1 MKPSFSGHKGMS
13 IRIHLF
19 YSFLLHATILLYL
32 LSLPIYRGGIHLKS
46 FGDFFVHLISEEG
59 KSSRKSP
66 LEYKYKINKSNEGT
80 LGKTKEMKT
89 DLKTEEFDVKE
100 NMKLLEE
107 EKKAVSED
115 ESEIKIKGEEVKI
128 AQAVEEEKSLK
139 PSGDEIAFKKEVL
152 PIKEK
157 EKEVA
162 KEDVHEAKE
171 IEKKE
176 VIVQESPPVEAS
188 KEALK
193 PAELPAI
200 PEKDK
205 VASLEPVTDEKIA
218 PSVEEFK
225 EETMYLETE
234 EKVAVTEKK
243 EEHEKALKKEEV
255 PGKVAE
261 AKKPSEASEVGKVS
275 KKDASSGKGKKKKVA
290 KAEGQPMRKAPM
302 SKAKKTASV
311 HSKGKPSQGVSDVK
325 KFEEAVSHTISTLA
339 KKEGGISPETKAGD
353 HVEPSAD
360 GVKGETLHIKDEAGS
375 IAEIAASEK
384 GVMPSEEDSFS
395 KKEEIKQ
402 QPIVEINP
410 EAKEGKKTPLGI
422 PVSDVLLAKDIKI
435 EVFFDGTEISSVM
448 PHLLKKAH
456 PMAHKKNDSEKPKEV
471 DGIEEKSETYIAD
484 TPRVKRSFSV
494 SKAEKGMYIFV
505 IENKEGKTYEA
516 DVVFRLFEGKA
527 GERIKEIK
535 PVELSPHAIVKFKF
549 ILPETVFWDD
559 EYYFTGTIESSDT
572 LTKFNERTGLIWKE
586 EKEY

>member
-1 MKPSFSGHKGMS
+1 MKSSFPGHKGMS
-13 IRIHLF
+13 IRNHLF
-19 YSFLLHATILLYL
+19 YSFLLHAIILLYL

-46 FGDFFVHLISEEG
+46 FGDIFVHLISEEG
-59 KSSRKSP
+59 NNLQKSP

-80 LGKTKEMKT
+80 LGKTKGTKT

-100 NMKLLEE
+100 STKLLEE
-107 EKKAVSED
+107 EEKAVSED
-115 ESEIKIKGEEVKI
+115 KSKIKIKVEEVKI

-176 VIVQESPPVEAS
+176 VIVQESIPVEAS

-193 PAELPAI
+193 PAELPAL

-205 VASLEPVTDEKIA
+205 VVSLEPITDVKIV
-218 PSVEEFK
+218 PSVEELK
-225 EETMYLETE
+225 EETMYLESV
-234 EKVAVTEKK
+234 EKVVVTEKK
-243 EEHEKALKKEEV
+243 EGHEIAAKKEEV
-255 PGKVAE
+255 PEKVAE
-261 AKKPSEASEVGKVS
+261 AKKPSEASDVGKVS

-290 KAEGQPMRKAPM
+290 KAEKLG
-302 SKAKKTASV
+302 SKGSLKSEAKKTASAI
-311 HSKGKPSQGVSDVK
+311 SKEKTSKDIYDVK
-325 KFEEAVSHTISTLA
+325 KFEEAVSHTISALA
-339 KKEGGISPETKAGD
+339 KTEGGISPETKAGD

-375 IAEIAASEK
+375 VAEIAASEK

-402 QPIVEINP
+402 QPIVKIKP
-410 EAKEGKKTPLGI
+410 EEKEEKKIPLGI
-422 PVSDVLLAKDIKI
+422 PVSDVILAKDIKI
-435 EVFFDGTEISSVM
+435 EIFFHDTEISSVIS
-448 PHLLKKAH
+448 HLLKKAH
-456 PMAHKKNDSEKPKEV
+456 PMAHKKDDSEKPKEV
-471 DGIEEKSETYIAD
+471 DALEQKDETYIAD
-484 TPRVKRSFSV
+484 TPRFKRSFSV

>member
-1 MKPSFSGHKGMS
+1 MS

-19 YSFLLHATILLYL
+19 YSFLLHAIILLYL
-32 LSLPIYRGGIHLKS
+32 FSLPLYRGSIHLKS
-46 FGDFFVHLISEEG
+46 FGDIFVHLISEEG

-80 LGKTKEMKT
+80 SGKTKETKT

-100 NMKLLEE
+100 STKLLEE
-107 EKKAVSED
+107 EKAVSED
-115 ESEIKIKGEEVKI
+115 KSEIKVEEVKI
-128 AQAVEEEKSLK
+128 VQAVEEEKSLK

-157 EKEVA
+157 EKEVV

-176 VIVQESPPVEAS
+176 VIVQESLPVEAS

-193 PAELPAI
+193 PAESPAI

-205 VASLEPVTDEKIA
+205 VASLEPITDEKIV
-218 PSVEEFK
+218 PSVEMK
-225 EETMYLETE
+225 EETMYLENV
-234 EKVAVTEKK
+234 EKVVVTEKK
-243 EEHEKALKKEEV
+243 EEHEIAVKKEEV
-255 PGKVAE
+255 PEKVAE
-261 AKKPSEASEVGKVS
+261 VKKPSEASEVGKVS
-275 KKDASSGKGKKKKVA
+275 KKDVSSGKGKKRKVA

-302 SKAKKTASV
+302 SRAKKTASV
-311 HSKGKPSQGVSDVK
+311 PSKGKPSQGVSDVK
-325 KFEEAVSHTISTLA
+325 KFEEAVSQTISTLA
-339 KKEGGISPETKAGD
+339 KKEEGISPETKAGG

-375 IAEIAASEK
+375 IAEVAASEK

-410 EAKEGKKTPLGI
+410 EAKGEKKTPLGI
-422 PVSDVLLAKDIKI
+422 PVSDVLLAKDIKV
-435 EVFFDGTEISSVM
+435 EVFFHSADMSSILS
-448 PHLLKKAH
+448 HLLKKAH
-456 PMAHKKNDSEKPKEV
+456 PMTNRKDDSEKPKELE
-471 DGIEEKSETYIAD
+471 GIEEKSETYIAD
-484 TPRVKRSFSV
+484 TPRVKKSLSV
-494 SKAEKGMYIFV
+494 SKAEKAMYIFV
-505 IENKEGKTYEA
+505 MENKGGTAYKA
-516 DVVFRLFEGKA
+516 DIIFRLFEGKA
-527 GERIKEIK
+527 GERIKDVK
-535 PVELSPHAIVKFKF
+535 SVELSPHDIVKFIF
-549 ILPETVFWDD
+549 ILPEAVFWDD

-586 EKEY
+586 GKEY

>member
-1 MKPSFSGHKGMS
+1 MKSSFSGDKGMS

-19 YSFLLHATILLYL
+19 YSFLLHAIILLYL

-80 LGKTKEMKT
+80 LGKTKETKT

-100 NMKLLEE
+100 STKPLEE

-115 ESEIKIKGEEVKI
+115 ESEIKIKVEEVKI
-128 AQAVEEEKSLK
+128 AQAVEEDKSLK

-171 IEKKE
+171 IEKN
-176 VIVQESPPVEAS
+176 
-188 KEALK
+188 
-193 PAELPAI
+193 
-200 PEKDK
+200 
-205 VASLEPVTDEKIA
+205 EKIV
-218 PSVEEFK
+218 PSVEELK
-225 EETMYLETE
+225 EETMYLESV
-234 EKVAVTEKK
+234 EKVVVTEKK
-243 EEHEKALKKEEV
+243 EEHEIAAKKEEV
-255 PGKVAE
+255 PEKVAE
-261 AKKPSEASEVGKVS
+261 AKKPSEASDVGKVS

-290 KAEGQPMRKAPM
+290 KAEKLG
-302 SKAKKTASV
+302 SKGSLKSEAKKTASAI
-311 HSKGKPSQGVSDVK
+311 SKGKTSKDIYDVK
-325 KFEEAVSHTISTLA
+325 KFEEAVSHTISALA
-339 KKEGGISPETKAGD
+339 KTEGGISPESKAGD

-402 QPIVEINP
+402 QPIVKIKP
-410 EAKEGKKTPLGI
+410 EEKEEKKTPLGI

-435 EVFFDGTEISSVM
+435 EIFFHDAEISSVIS
-448 PHLLKKAH
+448 HLLKKAH
-456 PMAHKKNDSEKPKEV
+456 PMAHKKDDSEKPKEV
-471 DGIEEKSETYIAD
+471 DGLEQKNETYIEG
-484 TPRVKRSFSV
+484 TSRVKRSFSV

-505 IENKEGKTYEA
+505 IENKEGKTHEA